1 MTTGLTRKQ
10 DELFRFIVSYHEQHG
25 VSPTFDEMKEAVG
38 LRSKSNIHRL
48 LEALEERGR
57 IRRMPGLARAIIIQ
71 PSASVFPVE
80 LSQRAMTLV
89 RNAAAGRDM
98 SPAAFIQE
106 AVEAHL
112 RRAGAA

>member
-1 MTTGLTRKQ
+1 MIAGLTLKQ
-10 DELFRFIVSYHEQHG
+10 DELFRFIVSYFEQHG
-25 VSPTFDEMKEAVG
+25 VSPSFDEMKEALG
-38 LRSKSNIHRL
+38 LRSKSSIHRL
-48 LEALEERGR
+48 LEALEARGR
-57 IRRMPGLARAIIIQ
+57 IRREHGLARAIVIQ

-89 RNAAAGRDM
+89 RSAAARRKV

-112 RRAGAA
+112 RQAGAA